1 MRNVRRSAL
10 VAIAPEQM
18 FDIIN
23 EVERYPEFVSG
34 CTGAHVLSRTPQ
46 EIVARLSIG
55 RGPVTTSFTTRN
67 RLEPCSR
74 ITMELV
80 EGPFSELT
88 GVWTLAPVLAPV
100 TGSVMG
106 CRVELDLSFRI
117 SGAIANLTV
126 GPLIERTAGAL
137 VDAFIQRARE
147 RSLAQG

>member
-1 MRNVRRSAL
+1 MRNVKRSAL

-18 FDIIN
+18 FELIN

-34 CTGAHVLSRTPQ
+34 CTGAEVLSRSPQ
-46 EIVARLSIG
+46 EIVAKLAIG

-67 RLEPCSR
+67 RLEPSQR

-88 GVWTLAPVLAPV
+88 GVWTLTPVRAPDGP
-100 TGSVMG
+100 VMG

-117 SGAIANLTV
+117 SGAIANLTL
-126 GPLIERTAGAL
+126 GPLIERTAGSL
-137 VDAFIQRARE
+137 VDAFVQRARE
-147 RSLAQG
+147 RSPPQA